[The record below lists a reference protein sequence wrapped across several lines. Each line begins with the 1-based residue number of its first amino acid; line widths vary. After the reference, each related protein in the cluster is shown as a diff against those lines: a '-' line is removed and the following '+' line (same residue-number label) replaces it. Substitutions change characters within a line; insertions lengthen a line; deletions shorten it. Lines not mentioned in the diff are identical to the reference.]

1 MIVDTVHVSLGLR
14 RMFIQRDERKI
25 PVILLDPEDD
35 RSRLLLSKRSHEFDG
50 KVDILCRENHLKQ
63 LKNLRMLNMY
73 ENQLESL
80 DGIGLLAK
88 TPLED
93 LNLGNNLVK
102 QIPAEMGGLTSLK
115 SLWLDDNRLDEFPV
129 VICSLV
135 KLTELR
141 LSSNQIPVVP
151 HSIAALKN
159 LTTLALDNNKL
170 TEFPLG
176 ILELKYLEHLWMRQ
190 NLLMEL
196 PENLDT
202 LDKLQTLSVSSNEID
217 ALPLCLASMP
227 TLTCIFANANK
238 LKGVDDQLCKLPAL
252 EKLNLAN
259 NRLEYVPMAW
269 ASVWGEYNAETGKL
283 ELEEGQ
289 EAKCVV
295 TISGNNLPVV

>member
-1 MIVDTVHVSLGLR
+1 
-14 RMFIQRDERKI
+14 MFIKRDERKI
-25 PVILLDPEDD
+25 PAILVDPADD

-80 DGIGLLAK
+80 NGIGLLAK

-93 LNLGNNLVK
+93 LNLGNNMIK

-135 KLTELR
+135 NLIELR
-141 LSSNQIPVVP
+141 MSSNQIPVVP
-151 HSIAALKN
+151 QSISALKN

-170 TEFPLG
+170 TEFPHG
-176 ILELKYLEHLWMRQ
+176 ILELKHLEHLWMRQ
-190 NLLMEL
+190 NLLVEL

-202 LDKLQTLSVSSNEID
+202 LDKLQTLSVSSNEIY
-217 ALPLCLASMP
+217 ALPVCLASML
-227 TLTCIFANANK
+227 TLKCIFANANK
-238 LKGVDDQLCKLPAL
+238 IKGIDDQLCNLPAL

-269 ASVWGEYNAETGKL
+269 ANVWGEYNAESGKL
-283 ELEEGQ
+283 EFEGGH
-289 EAKCVV
+289 ETKCTV
-295 TISGNNLPVV
+295 IFSGNDLPGA